1 MWIRNRSRPSSYPWS
16 TPVSMHV
23 HEEYCLFKT
32 TLCFLKFKKSVMI
45 SKSFPEMPFGFSL
58 YKCHTL
64 SNAFE
69 MSKNIPHSSRSSLK
83 DLWILWVMSR
93 SYLILESPGL
103 KTDWLGDISLFSVKY
118 SYILL
123 YFSSNRKLPF
133 LCAGNTLAFFHSVGN
148 FPFFHDLKIN
158 SKYLPIEASQ
168 IFILISRQ
176 WTLFGSRF

>member
-123 YFSSNRKLPF
+123 YNIFSNISQATGSF
-133 LCAGNTLAFFHSVGN
+133 LFCVLEPH
-148 FPFFHDLKIN
+148 
-158 SKYLPIEASQ
+158 
-168 IFILISRQ
+168 
-176 WTLFGSRF
+176 